1 MPPSLGHL
9 YYCSYFNKYIQEI
22 FFLIF
27 VIITELLTSRLEVLP
42 SALRQE
48 KEIEGSNPYWK
59 EEVKLCL
66 FTDDTIMDVEN
77 LRKSTEKL
85 LERINLARWQY
96 YIKSIIFLHI
106 SSNQKLK
113 FLRQYHLQEC
123 QNMKYLWILGDK
135 PQNTSPKHI
144 YWKL

>member
-9 YYCSYFNKYIQEI
+9 YYSNFFKKYIQEI

-27 VIITELLTSRLEVLP
+27 VIITELHTSRLEFLP

-48 KEIEGSNPYWK
+48 KDIEGSNPYWK

-85 LERINLARWQY
+85 LEWINLARWQY
-96 YIKSIIFLHI
+96 TKSLHKNQFI
-106 SSNQKLK
+106 ST
-113 FLRQYHLQEC
+113 Y
-123 QNMKYLWILGDK
+123 
-135 PQNTSPKHI
+135 
-144 YWKL
+144 